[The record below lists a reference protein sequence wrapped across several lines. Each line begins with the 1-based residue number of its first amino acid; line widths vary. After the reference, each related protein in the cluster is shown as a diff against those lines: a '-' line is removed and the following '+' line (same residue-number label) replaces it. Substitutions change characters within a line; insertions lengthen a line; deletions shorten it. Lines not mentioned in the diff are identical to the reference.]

1 MKFIFFIVVLAIAF
15 WVFSDARARGKS
27 LLVALF
33 WFFGTMMLMIVFLP
47 LWLLVRPKWGY
58 EVVDSNKQTMCIHCG
73 KYYEGAPAF
82 CSNCGE
88 SLRS

>member
-33 WFFGTMMLMIVFLP
+33 WFLGTMMLMIVFLP
-47 LWLLVRPKWGY
+47 LWLFVRPKRGY
-58 EVVDSNKQTMCIHCG
+58 VIVDSDKPMMCMHCG
-73 KYYEGAPAF
+73 KYYDGAPAF
-82 CSNCGE
+82 CSNCGG